1 MPENSWQRP
10 MGTYDTNCYLDDKR
24 DSMTHVWYR
33 YSFCIH
39 FDALL
44 YFQMLY
50 LIEVSTKFANQI
62 STQPRALN
70 RPCIMDTV
78 SELANSRLTL
88 LHVDIAQKE
97 RRCRYFARL
106 ILYLGF
112 GFTKSCIFFQVF
124 ASFICLPDNPLQ

>member
-1 MPENSWQRP
+1 
-10 MGTYDTNCYLDDKR
+10 
-24 DSMTHVWYR
+24 
-33 YSFCIH
+33 
-39 FDALL
+39 
-44 YFQMLY
+44 MLY

-124 ASFICLPDNPLQ
+124 ASFICLPDNPLQLLHSIRRARKSSLTLPQVSGDGV